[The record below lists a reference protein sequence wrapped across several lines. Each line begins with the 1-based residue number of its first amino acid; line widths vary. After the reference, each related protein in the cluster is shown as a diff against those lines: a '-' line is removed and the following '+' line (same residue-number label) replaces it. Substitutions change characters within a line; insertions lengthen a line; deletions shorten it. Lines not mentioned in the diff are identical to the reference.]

1 MIEFRL
7 QIDSRITRAVVPLI
21 VKCFS
26 ASGKKAN
33 ASYPYSDGDDSDFT
47 DSWEISLK
55 EDFAKDRQSLARLLN
70 NPKLAHGYIE
80 VDESETE
87 FVLRAVSE
95 VRLFI
100 RDTKLDAFADMELET
115 GDFSLSRKSQEAQS
129 YYLAYLILAEVQER
143 LIEASAS

>member
-7 QIDSRITRAVVPLI
+7 QIDSRLTRAVVPLI
-21 VKCFS
+21 VQCFS

-33 ASYPYSDGDDSDFT
+33 ASYPYFDEDDSDLT

-70 NPKLAHGYIE
+70 DPKFAHGYIE

-87 FVLRAVSE
+87 LVLRAVTE

-100 RDTKLDAFADMELET
+100 RYTKLDAFTDVELET
-115 GDFSLSRKSQEAQS
+115 GNFSLSRKSKEAQS

>member
-33 ASYPYSDGDDSDFT
+33 ASYPYSDEDDSDFKE
-47 DSWEISLK
+47 SWEISLK

-80 VDESETE
+80 VAESETE
-87 FVLRAVSE
+87 LILRAVTE
-95 VRLFI
+95 VRFFI
-100 RDTKLDAFADMELET
+100 RDTKLDALTDGELET

-129 YYLAYLILAEVQER
+129 YYLAYLVLAEIQEG
-143 LIEASAS
+143 LITGSFA